1 MAKKVCIYCGAN
13 TGNSKEIVTQTKR
26 LCDLLIQQDYDLVYG
41 GGKTGLMG
49 IIATHFLANGRKVI
63 GVRPE
68 KLIQDED
75 QHDGVSEMI
84 VVKDMHERKGKMI
97 ALSDAFI
104 ALPGGVGTLDE
115 IIDVY
120 TQVKIGFLNKFCGI
134 LNVNGYYEGLE
145 ILLKNMVNFGF
156 LMEEGQKLL
165 AITDSPEK
173 LMELIDKVNYQ

>member
-13 TGNSKEIVTQTKR
+13 TGNSKEIVAQTKR